1 MDINTFIFADDKI
14 ATLDIK
20 LYQNSPNTKGA
31 DIFKTLLGL
40 NLNSQFKSVP
50 LMVNKAGYKTIFK
63 DYYIDLTG
71 WNILETFIKTG
82 SVPFHK
88 AYRIGKIEKLYNIV
102 IENIEKLNMIC
113 NIFGGI
119 PEFDKYYDKF
129 YTDDNLPEQE
139 IYNPETPEQDIQNK
153 YTWAILIRN
162 FAEDQRIFEITHTY
176 NEGWS
181 ASHERLTE
189 YAYIYTAVLIG
200 YFANVLI
207 IYTIGKTI

>member
-14 ATLDIK
+14 ATLDMK

-50 LMVNKAGYKTIFK
+50 LMVNKAGYKTFFK
-63 DYYIDLTG
+63 DYYIDLAG

-88 AYRIGKIEKLYNIV
+88 AYRIAKIEKLYNIV

-153 YTWAILIRN
+153 YTWAILINRC
-162 FAEDQRIFEITHTY
+162 AEDQRSFEITHRY

-181 ASHERLTE
+181 TTCIANS
-189 YAYIYTAVLIG
+189 TAHGNPVL
-200 YFANVLI
+200 YYRKLKEESKVNDPE
-207 IYTIGKTI
+207 